1 MAARL
6 FRSAVA
12 VGVLSVAACNG
23 ERKEECGKFL
33 AAMKPLDQGTPSAE
47 TVDRVASE
55 VGAIQFQDQP
65 LGMLAKN
72 YRVMLTVLS
81 STLKSARD
89 GNGDVVTAKLKEA
102 CAQGDDAT
110 EYCSQ
115 FGVL

>member
-23 ERKEECGKFL
+23 ELKEECGKFL

-47 TVDRVASE
+47 TVDRVVSE

-65 LGMLAKN
+65 LGCS
-72 YRVMLTVLS
+72 RRTTVPS
-81 STLKSARD
+81 EKFV
-89 GNGDVVTAKLKEA
+89 GNEI
-102 CAQGDDAT
+102 
-110 EYCSQ
+110 
-115 FGVL
+115 